1 MENYAEFIPGEL
13 PIYEKYNFEN
23 KRTLF
28 GLMKL
33 WYFFIKALL
42 FYKKWF
48 GDGDS
53 DDDSDGDGVA
63 SPKDCWQKT
72 TTIVQFHKD
81 RIFLNTQKRFLI
93 IQWFKKYGKRND
105 EIRIKDIDSVSKEGD
120 QLVLGIG
127 GRRTAIPIGKGTTPE
142 NVAGF
147 VRDLLIAKPGISTN
161 VTIP

>member
-1 MENYAEFIPGEL
+1 MENHAEFLPGEL

-33 WYFFIKALL
+33 WYIFIKTAL
-42 FYKKWF
+42 FFRKWF
-48 GDGDS
+48 GDGD
-53 DDDSDGDGVA
+53 DGDDGDVL
-63 SPKDCWQKT
+63 SEDCWQKT
-72 TTIVQFHKD
+72 TTIAQFRRD
-81 RIFLNTQKRFLI
+81 RIFLNIQKRFLI
-93 IQWFKKYGKRND
+93 IHWFKKYGERDD